1 MLREHGLSTN
11 VNAASESLADPPG
24 KLGAELK
31 VTEAK
36 QRLDKHR

>member
-11 VNAASESLADPPG
+11 LNAASESLPESPG
-24 KLGAELK
+24 KLEAELK
-31 VTEAK
+31 VNEAK

>member
-1 MLREHGLSTN
+1 MLRDHGLSAN
-11 VNAASESLADPPG
+11 LNAASESL
-24 KLGAELK
+24 LEAELK